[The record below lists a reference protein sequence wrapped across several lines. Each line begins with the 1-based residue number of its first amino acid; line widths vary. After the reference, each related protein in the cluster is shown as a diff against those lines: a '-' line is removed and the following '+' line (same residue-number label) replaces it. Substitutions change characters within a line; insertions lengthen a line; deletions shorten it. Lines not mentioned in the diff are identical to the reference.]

1 MTKFFSVFV
10 SPNPSCG
17 ISDPS
22 QFFFSPDISFPFS
35 SVHLN
40 AFFFQTRDAQL
51 YNILLRSAIYFYTN
65 IMSTL
70 AIYGD
75 MLDMFPIKK
84 SLFKGQIG
92 AICYIRVKFSARY
105 FV

>member
-1 MTKFFSVFV
+1 M
-10 SPNPSCG
+10 
-17 ISDPS
+17 
-22 QFFFSPDISFPFS
+22 
-35 SVHLN
+35 L
-40 AFFFQTRDAQL
+40 FFFQTRDAQL
-51 YNILLRSAIYFYTN
+51 YNIFLRSAIYFYTN

-105 FV
+105 FVWNVSEYPSSVLDIHAL